1 MQNYDLTKDGNSAFQ
16 EAPFLWE
23 RGAEMQILQ
32 QSFMAA
38 DADTNNVLDSGELVQ
53 FSASTG
59 RPDLKKYGNIAFQ
72 EAQFLWERGAEMQIL
87 QQRFAAEDVDTNNVP
102 DSGEIMQFLAST
114 GRPKFLE
121 AFMQS
126 YDLRL
131 KRVLSMVAGHHL

>member
-1 MQNYDLTKDGNSAFQ
+1 MQNYDLHTDGN
-16 EAPFLWE
+16 L
-23 RGAEMQILQ
+23 
-32 QSFMAA
+32 
-38 DADTNNVLDSGELVQ
+38 
-53 FSASTG
+53 
-59 RPDLKKYGNIAFQ
+59 AFQ